1 VKTTSEDFIILLL
14 GELFPQITRD
24 KFIVANQRLREDLNL
39 DSLDMINL
47 QLAIEERL
55 HYKFDPLE
63 NNLAEIFESVESI
76 SNFLKDIGST
86 KDKRL
91 K

>member
-1 VKTTSEDFIILLL
+1 MKKTSKDFIILLL

-24 KFIVANQRLREDLNL
+24 KDMVANQRLREDLNL

-63 NNLAEIFESVESI
+63 NNLAEIFESVESVA
-76 SNFLKDIGST
+76 SFLDYIVFPNNS
-86 KDKRL
+86 
-91 K
+91 

>member
-1 VKTTSEDFIILLL
+1 MKKTSKDFIILLL

-24 KFIVANQRLREDLNL
+24 KDMVNNQRLREDLNL

-47 QLAIEERL
+47 QLAIEDRL

-63 NNLAEIFESVESI
+63 NNLAEVFESVESVA
-76 SNFLKDIGST
+76 SFLDYIGFPNNS
-86 KDKRL
+86 
-91 K
+91 

>member
-1 VKTTSEDFIILLL
+1 MKKTSKDFIILLL

-24 KFIVANQRLREDLNL
+24 KDMVTNQRLREDLNL

-47 QLAIEERL
+47 QLAIEDRL

-63 NNLAEIFESVESI
+63 NNLAEVFESVESVA
-76 SNFLKDIGST
+76 SFLDYIGFPNNS
-86 KDKRL
+86 
-91 K
+91 

>member
-1 VKTTSEDFIILLL
+1 MKKTSKDFIILLL

-24 KFIVANQRLREDLNL
+24 KDIVTNQRLREDLNL

-47 QLAIEERL
+47 QLAIEDRL

-63 NNLAEIFESVESI
+63 NNLAEVFESVESVA
-76 SNFLKDIGST
+76 SFLDYIGFPNNS
-86 KDKRL
+86 
-91 K
+91 

>member
-1 VKTTSEDFIILLL
+1 M
-14 GELFPQITRD
+14 
-24 KFIVANQRLREDLNL
+24 VANQRLREDLNL

-63 NNLAEIFESVESI
+63 NNLAEIFESVESVA
-76 SNFLKDIGST
+76 SFLDYIVFPNNS
-86 KDKRL
+86 
-91 K
+91 